1 MKWYFISTFRFIYI
15 YLLHFVFLL
24 LFLFF
29 LLFGFLRPCYLFGWM
44 LIFFLLVIS
53 FHCSSIYMRF
63 PFSIYLFFAQR
74 FITGLCLI
82 QNSFGCVFSV
92 CCWLLLLCFVTFFL
106 CNLRYITGYL
116 YAFLNFVFNDRKCLS
131 LCYYCYYF
139 SFFSVFFRL
148 DACMLYVYVSF
159 CLFITFWWW

>member
-44 LIFFLLVIS
+44 LIFFFARDFIS
-53 FHCSSIYMRF
+53 LFKHLYAFSFFYLSVFRSTFHYWSVSHSKFIWLC
-63 PFSIYLFFAQR
+63 FF
-74 FITGLCLI
+74 CL
-82 QNSFGCVFSV
+82 
-92 CCWLLLLCFVTFFL
+92 LLLLCFVTFFL
-106 CNLRYITGYL
+106 YNLCYITGYL
-116 YAFLNFVFNDRKCLS
+116 YAFLNFVFNDQKCLS

-139 SFFSVFFRL
+139 SFFLHSFRL
-148 DACMLYVYVSF
+148 GACMCPFVY
-159 CLFITFWWW
+159 L

>member
-92 CCWLLLLCFVTFFL
+92 CCCCFVSLHFF
-106 CNLRYITGYL
+106 CIIFAISPDICTPSWISFSMTKNVFRYAITVII
-116 YAFLNFVFNDRKCLS
+116 FP
-131 LCYYCYYF
+131 
-139 SFFSVFFRL
+139 FFCILFGLVRVCVL
-148 DACMLYVYVSF
+148 
-159 CLFITFWWW
+159 LFIYNFLVMIKLFNM